1 MSHLGTGEL
10 SSLIMNTLGS
20 YELKTECASDTSAPS
35 ISKTVS
41 SLSSLSATSA
51 TSAIHDCCETD
62 QSGKKTVSTRG
73 KMNNVATTFRDG
85 GIMSV

>member
-1 MSHLGTGEL
+1 MSHLGTGGL

-41 SLSSLSATSA
+41 FLFAFCH
-51 TSAIHDCCETD
+51 ICHICH
-62 QSGKKTVSTRG
+62 TRLL
-73 KMNNVATTFRDG
+73 
-85 GIMSV
+85 